1 MSYSRRDFLKAAGSG
16 VVLTAVTP
24 GTLVAAPA
32 GVPSTSMPFAIE
44 KASFIVNGKMYAAE
58 YEARTTL
65 WEVIAMKLGLTGTN
79 RSCNRASCGACSVLV
94 DGTPFYSC
102 HTLATEAVGRKI
114 LTIEGLGESAQPARG
129 VVRDQESA
137 QPARGVVRDQESGTN
152 LHPLQRVGHMRVAAD
167 CGFCT
172 AGWMVTAKGLL
183 DKNPNPN
190 EDQVKAA
197 LAGHICRCSAYPN
210 IIRAVMDSAAV
221 MRGSKV
227 SIEPEPDSIVQIK
240 MPMVR
245 DYSTTGGHL
254 PGNEVVEGASKTITK
269 KWQGYPPENLNV
281 LGKPLP
287 PLPEVSIPRFTGK
300 AQYAS
305 RVWFPDLL
313 YTKFLTSPHPH
324 ALLKDIDTAA
334 AEKMPGVRHIL
345 TYKNAPKLQRPNVA
359 RGRVLPEPL
368 PRELN
373 LQGEVVAIVVAET
386 EDLAQDAA
394 DAIKVE
400 YEVLPF
406 ASTLKD
412 SMAADAPDLGHGQG
426 NLIRHADSPKDFPH
440 ATWADQRGDIEKGLA
455 EADMVKEFTY
465 RFTGGVS
472 VPMQPSGSVAKWDG
486 DRLTMWGMGQGIYP
500 VRASLAAALGIDASK
515 IRLINKYN
523 GSTFGAAR
531 MAAERFYPM
540 IAHLAKVTGRPVKIM
555 LPKDQELA
563 QLQIKPET
571 ITKFRVGASKDGRIV
586 ALDHEV
592 YVSIGDLD
600 FGVHADGPSNATN
613 QLDLYTS
620 QVAHWRSTWCAYRT
634 NAPRPGPSRSHLQQE
649 TKWSWENM
657 IDEMAEAA
665 GMDPVEYRL
674 MHITR
679 LTPGDARHPY
689 ESMPTVEVLQEGAK
703 AFGWEKRNPVAG
715 GAPGRWKRGFGLGM
729 SQHHGGLMGY
739 HEGEEAFAKL
749 AAAPDANIFSTE
761 LDLTADG
768 NVTMKIALPD
778 SGSNAA
784 TAQAALVAE
793 MLGFTTRDHIRLIW
807 GDSDVAPLS
816 DEWFGGRTITLQGA
830 AICSAADKLRKDLLA
845 RAASVL
851 KTDAA
856 KLQIHDGVIS
866 SIEDANSAKAADAVR
881 FARVPQRSTTF
892 AALAK
897 ANNGLIRQTGR
908 GVAGGERTASN
919 KGVGACFVEVEVDTW
934 TGDWRFLRAVYTH
947 DTGLVINP
955 LVSEADMV
963 GSLMESTQVA
973 TDPIPWDREF
983 PGTRHYS
990 VGYLS
995 YRLPTIMD
1003 IPKST
1008 QVYIDSLEPR
1018 WFYGV
1023 KSFSETSI
1031 GAVPGAISNAI
1042 YNASGVRI
1050 REHPITREKIMAGL
1064 SSKRAAAGR
1073 RA

>member
-1 MSYSRRDFLKAAGSG
+1 
-16 VVLTAVTP
+16 V
-24 GTLVAAPA
+24 
-32 GVPSTSMPFAIE
+32 
-44 KASFIVNGKMYAAE
+44 
-58 YEARTTL
+58 
-65 WEVIAMKLGLTGTN
+65 
-79 RSCNRASCGACSVLV
+79 
-94 DGTPFYSC
+94 
-102 HTLATEAVGRKI
+102 
-114 LTIEGLGESAQPARG
+114 
-129 VVRDQESA
+129 
-137 QPARGVVRDQESGTN
+137 
-152 LHPLQRVGHMRVAAD
+152 
-167 CGFCT
+167 
-172 AGWMVTAKGLL
+172 
-183 DKNPNPN
+183 
-190 EDQVKAA
+190 
-197 LAGHICRCSAYPN
+197 
-210 IIRAVMDSAAV
+210 
-221 MRGSKV
+221 
-227 SIEPEPDSIVQIK
+227 
-240 MPMVR
+240 
-245 DYSTTGGHL
+245 
-254 PGNEVVEGASKTITK
+254 
-269 KWQGYPPENLNV
+269 
-281 LGKPLP
+281 
-287 PLPEVSIPRFTGK
+287 
-300 AQYAS
+300 
-305 RVWFPDLL
+305 
-313 YTKFLTSPHPH
+313 
-324 ALLKDIDTAA
+324 
-334 AEKMPGVRHIL
+334 
-345 TYKNAPKLQRPNVA
+345 
-359 RGRVLPEPL
+359 
-368 PRELN
+368 
-373 LQGEVVAIVVAET
+373 
-386 EDLAQDAA
+386 
-394 DAIKVE
+394 
-400 YEVLPF
+400 
-406 ASTLKD
+406 
-412 SMAADAPDLGHGQG
+412 
-426 NLIRHADSPKDFPH
+426 
-440 ATWADQRGDIEKGLA
+440 
-455 EADMVKEFTY
+455 VKEFTY
-465 RFTGGVS
+465 HFSGGVS

-486 DRLTMWGMGQGIYP
+486 DRLTMWCMGQGIYP
-500 VRASLAAALGIDASK
+500 VRATLASALGIDVSK
-515 IRLINKYN
+515 VRIINKWN

-540 IAHLAKVTGRPVKIM
+540 IAHLARVTGRPVKIM

-571 ITKFRVGASKDGRIV
+571 ITKFRVGARKDGRIV

-592 YVSIGDLD
+592 YVSIGDLE

-657 IDEMAEAA
+657 IDEMADSF
-665 GMDPVEYRL
+665 GMDPLQYRL

-679 LTPGDARHPY
+679 LTPGDKRHPY
-689 ESMPTVEVLQEGAK
+689 ESMASVEVLQEGAK

-715 GAPGRWKRGFGLGM
+715 GGSGSAQPARGVVRDQRDRWRKGFGLGM

-749 AAAPDANIFSTE
+749 AAAPDANIFTTE
-761 LDLTADG
+761 LDLGADG

-793 MLGFTTRDHIRLIW
+793 MLGFTTRDHVRLVW
-807 GDSDVAPLS
+807 GDSDMAPLS

-830 AICSAADKLRKDLLA
+830 AICSAADKLRRDLLA

-851 KTDAA
+851 KTDSA
-856 KLQIHDGVIS
+856 KLHIRDGVIS
-866 SIEDANSAKAADAVR
+866 SKEDAKI
-881 FARVPQRSTTF
+881 STTF
-892 AALAK
+892 AALARS
-897 ANNGLIRQTGR
+897 NNGLIRQTGR

-934 TGDWRFLRAVYTH
+934 TGDWRFLRAVYAH

-1003 IPKST
+1003 LPKVT
-1008 QVYIDSLEPR
+1008 QVYVDSLEPR

-1064 SSKRAAAGR
+1064 SSERR

>member
-1 MSYSRRDFLKAAGSG
+1 MSYSRRNFLKAAGSG
-16 VVLTAVTP
+16 VVLTAV
-24 GTLVAAPA
+24 GGDRLIAAPTTLPV
-32 GVPSTSMPFAIE
+32 VPKSFASE
-44 KASFIVNGKMYAAE
+44 KATFIVNGRALVAE

-65 WEVIAMKLGLTGTN
+65 WEVIAMKFGLTGTN
-79 RSCNRASCGACSVLV
+79 RSCNRGSCGACSVLV
-94 DGTPFYSC
+94 DGTPLYSC

-114 LTIEGLGESAQPARG
+114 LTIEGVGDEK
-129 VVRDQESA
+129 
-137 QPARGVVRDQESGTN
+137 N
-152 LHPLQRVGHMRVAAD
+152 LHPLQSVGHMRVAAD

-172 AGWMVTAKGLL
+172 AGWVVTAKGLL
-183 DKNPNPN
+183 DKNLNPN
-190 EDQVKAA
+190 EEQVKAA
-197 LAGHICRCSAYPN
+197 LAGHICRCSAYPH
-210 IIRAVMDSAAV
+210 IIRTVMDSAAV
-221 MRGSKV
+221 LRGNK
-227 SIEPEPDSIVQIK
+227 EPIKPELENVVHIK

-245 DYSTTGGHL
+245 DYSTNGGHAA
-254 PGNEVVEGASKTITK
+254 GDEVIEGASNTVTK
-269 KWQGYPPENLNV
+269 KWQGYPPENLKV
-281 LGKPLP
+281 LGTPLP

-313 YTKFLTSPHPH
+313 YARFLTSPHPR
-324 ALLKDIDTAA
+324 ARLKDIDASA

-345 TYKNAPKLQRPNVA
+345 TYKNAPELKRPNVA
-359 RGRVLPEPL
+359 RGRQLPEPL

-373 LQGEVVAIVVAET
+373 LQGEAVAIVVADT

-406 ASTLKD
+406 ASLLKD
-412 SMAADAPDLGHGQG
+412 SMVPDAPDLGHGKG
-426 NLIRHADSPKDFPH
+426 NLIRHSFSPQDRPDV
-440 ATWADQRGDIEKGLA
+440 TWMDKRGDLDKGFA
-455 EADMVKEFTY
+455 EADLVKEFTY

-486 DRLTMWGMGQGIYP
+486 DKLTVWAMGQGIYP
-500 VRASLAAALGIDASK
+500 VRASLAAALGIDVAK
-515 IRLINKYN
+515 VRVINKWN

-540 IAHLAKVTGRPVKIM
+540 MAHVAKVTGRPVKIM

-571 ITKFRVGASKDGRIV
+571 ITKFRVGYKKDGHIV

-592 YVSIGDLD
+592 FVSCGDLD
-600 FGVHADGPSNATN
+600 FGVHADGPGNAAN
-613 QLDLYTS
+613 QTELYTGK
-620 QVAHWRSTWCAYRT
+620 VPHWRSTWCAYRT
-634 NAPRPGPSRSHLQQE
+634 NAPRPGPSRSHIQQE
-649 TKWSWENM
+649 TKWSWENL
-657 IDEMAEAA
+657 IDEMADLT
-665 GMDPVEYRL
+665 GIDPVEYRM
-674 MHITR
+674 MHMTR
-679 LTPGDARHPY
+679 LTPGDKRYQY
-689 ESMPTVEVLQEGAK
+689 ETMPTVEVLQEGSK

-715 GAPGRWKRGFGLGM
+715 GEPGRFKRGFGLGM
-729 SQHHGGLMGY
+729 SQHHGGNMGY
-739 HEGEEAFAKL
+739 HEGEAAYAKL
-749 AAAPDANIFSTE
+749 AAAPDANIFTSD

-784 TAQAALVAE
+784 TALAALVSE
-793 MLGFTTRDHIRLIW
+793 MLGFTTRDHVRLVW
-807 GDSDVAPLS
+807 GDSDIAPLS

-830 AICSAADKLRKDLLA
+830 ALGFAADKMRKDLLD
-845 RAASVL
+845 RASKVL
-851 KTDAA
+851 KVDAA
-856 KLQIHDGVIS
+856 KLQIRDGIVS
-866 SIEDANSAKAADAVR
+866 STQDAKIA
-881 FARVPQRSTTF
+881 TTF
-892 AALAK
+892 AALAR
-897 ANNGLIRQTGR
+897 ANNGLIRHSGR
-908 GVAGGERTASN
+908 GTTGGERTALN

-934 TGDWRFLRAVYTH
+934 TGNWRFVRAVYTH

-963 GSLMESTQVA
+963 GSLVESTQVA
-973 TDPIPWDREF
+973 TDSIPWDREF

-1018 WFYGV
+1018 WFYGI

-1031 GAVPGAISNAI
+1031 GCVPGAISNAI

-1050 REHPITREKIMAGL
+1050 REQPITREKIMAGL
-1064 SSKRAAAGR
+1064 TAKKTSGR
-1073 RA
+1073 QA

>member
-1 MSYSRRDFLKAAGSG
+1 MSYSRRNFLKAAGSG
-16 VVLTAVTP
+16 VVLTAVA
-24 GTLVAAPA
+24 GDKLIAAPTA
-32 GVPSTSMPFAIE
+32 SPAFVPFAAE
-44 KASFIVNGKMYAAE
+44 KASFLVNGRMYAAE

-65 WEVIAMKLGLTGTN
+65 WEVIAMKLGMTGTN

-94 DGTPFYSC
+94 DGVPFYSC
-102 HTLATEAVGRKI
+102 HTLATEGVGKKI
-114 LTIEGLGESAQPARG
+114 VTIEGVGDES
-129 VVRDQESA
+129 
-137 QPARGVVRDQESGTN
+137 N
-152 LHPLQRVGHMRVAAD
+152 LHPLQRIGHTRVAAD

-172 AGWMVTAKGLL
+172 AGWVVTAKGLL
-183 DKNPNPN
+183 DKNLNPT
-190 EDQVKAA
+190 EDNVKDA
-197 LAGHICRCSAYPN
+197 LAGHICRCSAYPH
-210 IIRAVMDSAAV
+210 IIRTVMDSAAV
-221 MRGSKV
+221 LRGSKTP
-227 SIEPEPDSIVQIK
+227 IEPELDNVVHIK

-245 DYSTTGGHL
+245 DYSTTGGHF
-254 PGNEVVEGASKTITK
+254 PGDEVIEGSNRTVTK

-287 PLPEVSIPRFTGK
+287 PMPEVSIPRFTGK

-305 RVWFPDLL
+305 RVWFPNLL
-313 YTKFLTSPHPH
+313 YTKFLTCPH
-324 ALLKDIDTAA
+324 AHALIKDIDTSA
-334 AEKMPGVRHIL
+334 AEAMPGVKHIL
-345 TYKNAPKLQRPNVA
+345 TYKNAPQLQRPNVA
-359 RGRVLPEPL
+359 RGRILPDPL

-373 LQGEVVAIVVAET
+373 LQGEVAAIVVAET
-386 EDLAQDAA
+386 EDLAQDAC
-394 DAIKVE
+394 DAIKVT

-406 ASTLKD
+406 ASLLKD
-412 SMAADAPDLGHGQG
+412 SMAAGAPDLGHGKG
-426 NLIRHADSPKDFPH
+426 NLIRHSFSPKDLPN
-440 ATWADQRGDIEKGLA
+440 ATWADQRGDIEKGFA
-455 EADMVKEFTY
+455 EADAIKEFTY
-465 RFTGGVS
+465 RFAGGVS
-472 VPMQPSGSVAKWDG
+472 VPMQPSGSVAKWDR
-486 DRLTMWGMGQGIYP
+486 DKLTMYGMGQGIYP
-500 VRASLAAALGIDASK
+500 VRASLAAALGIDVSK
-515 IRLINKYN
+515 IHFINKWN

-571 ITKFRVGASKDGRIV
+571 ITKFKVGYKKDGRIV

-592 YVSIGDLD
+592 YVSVGDLD
-600 FGVHADGPSNATN
+600 FGVHADGPGNAAN
-613 QLDLYTS
+613 QTELYTAK
-620 QVAHWRSTWCAYRT
+620 VPHWRSTWCAYRT
-634 NAPRPGPSRSHLQQE
+634 NAPRPGPSRSHIQQE

-657 IDEMAEAA
+657 IDEMADIN
-665 GMDPVEYRL
+665 GIDPVQYRM
-674 MHITR
+674 MHMTR
-679 LTPGDARHPY
+679 LTPADTQHPY
-689 ESMPTVEVLQEGAK
+689 ETMPTVEVLEEGSK

-715 GAPGRWKRGFGLGM
+715 GSPGRFKRGLGLGM
-729 SQHHGGLMGY
+729 SQHHGGNMGY

-749 AAAPDANIFSTE
+749 AAAPGANIFSSDV
-761 LDLTADG
+761 DLTADG

-784 TAQAALVAE
+784 TALAAMVAE
-793 MLGFTTRDHIRLIW
+793 MLGYTTRDHIRLVW
-807 GDSDVAPLS
+807 GDSDLAPLS

-830 AICSAADKLRKDLLA
+830 AICFATDKLRKDLLR
-845 RAASVL
+845 RAAALL
-851 KTDAA
+851 KTDADRL
-856 KLQIHDGVIS
+856 KLRDGVI
-866 SIEDANSAKAADAVR
+866 I
-881 FARVPQRSTTF
+881 STDDPKKIVTF

-897 ANNGLIRQTGR
+897 ANNGLIRHTGR
-908 GVAGGERTASN
+908 GTTGGERTATN

-934 TGDWRFLRAVYTH
+934 TGNWRFVRAVYTH

-973 TDPIPWDREF
+973 TDSIPWDREF
-983 PGTRHYS
+983 PGSRHYS

-1023 KSFSETSI
+1023 KSFSETTI

-1042 YNASGVRI
+1042 YNACAVRI

-1064 SSKRAAAGR
+1064 SSQRAERKVAAVQADSPGAGGDR
-1073 RA
+1073 KHL